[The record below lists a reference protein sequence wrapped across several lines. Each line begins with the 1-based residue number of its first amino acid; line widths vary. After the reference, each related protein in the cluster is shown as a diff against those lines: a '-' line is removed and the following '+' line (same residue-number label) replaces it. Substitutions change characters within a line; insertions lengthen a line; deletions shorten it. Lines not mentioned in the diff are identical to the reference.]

1 MGGPY
6 LLKAIGKGD
15 ADDLRTLLDR
25 NADPNTK
32 LRDKDLPSWIPPM
45 PALLSA
51 THMDNPSCVRLL
63 LERGANIEATDHRGN
78 TALEL
83 AADFGCTECLK
94 LLLPMSPVWML
105 RQIQRLSAATRAPAH
120 SDQTSGGDDTTV
132 EEPVGVRRR
141 LAPCNAHHPA
151 FKAFINDLKY

>member
-105 RQIQRLSAATRAPAH
+105 RQVQTLNAAAVKASILSDKFGNGVGNLLISFLVRPWMLPQIQRLNAATR
-120 SDQTSGGDDTTV
+120 
-132 EEPVGVRRR
+132 
-141 LAPCNAHHPA
+141 
-151 FKAFINDLKY
+151 